1 MELKFTLKDTKE
13 KQTLLYAVCYHE
25 SKRIKVSTGLKV
37 VSETW
42 NTKMQRCEISSR
54 FTERMN
60 RASRKVNKLLDSI
73 LVEWK
78 KVADG
83 LDSVIANWKIRNEKI
98 NAYIDKLPT
107 KKMGAISQLQSVNAV
122 KEQENGKSGT
132 IRIQPKSNTQE
143 NLIKEKVAAVIHKV
157 IKADEK
163 EEEKKQITPLQFFDK
178 YVEEMTHKVD
188 PRTGRYIGERTQ
200 VHHRTVL
207 KRIKAFMQ
215 EKYIKDDFSVFDE
228 QFARRFTDW
237 AYTSKNYRQNTI
249 PATFSVLK
257 VWLNAAKAE
266 RLFDGEEYKKYV
278 SKCADVDN
286 IYLTK
291 DEIERMY
298 RLDIPSLIAK
308 GEIDAKSTIEKTR
321 DLFVIGCWTG
331 LRRSDINRLE
341 KALFDIEKGEITIIT
356 EKTGEKVQ
364 IPMHPFIK
372 ELYEKYDGKFPK
384 LTDKANTNRHLQE
397 IGRHAKIDENI
408 MVKENR
414 GGKIISHV
422 YKKYQMIKMHTA
434 RRSFATNLY
443 LDGAPTI
450 SIMKLTGH
458 TTEMNFLKYIKITKE
473 ENAEMMRKFFK

>member
-1 MELKFTLKDTKE
+1 MSIFVQNVKFVPRIHPPTSPEIWLFQIIVVPLHTVKTKFAIMELKFTLKDTKE

-42 NTKMQRCEISSR
+42 NAKMQRCEISSR
-54 FTERMN
+54 FTERVN
-60 RASRKVNKLLDSI
+60 RASRKVNKLLDAI
-73 LVEWK
+73 IEKWK
-78 KVADG
+78 WATEQGNMLWRESKRFTREE
-83 LDSVIANWKIRNEKI
+83 VIKGDLAHI
-98 NAYIDKLPT
+98 
-107 KKMGAISQLQSVNAV
+107 ISQVM
-122 KEQENGKSGT
+122 
-132 IRIQPKSNTQE
+132 
-143 NLIKEKVAAVIHKV
+143 
-157 IKADEK
+157 KADEK
-163 EEEKKQITPLQFFDK
+163 EEAKKQITPLDYFDK
-178 YVEEMTHKVD
+178 YVEEMIHKVD
-188 PRTGRYIGERTQ
+188 QRTGRYIGERTQ

-207 KRIKAFMQ
+207 ARIKAFMA
-215 EKYIKDDFSVFDE
+215 EKHIKDDFSVFDE
-228 QFARRFTDW
+228 RFARLFTDW

-257 VWLNAAKAE
+257 VWLNAAKADK
-266 RLFDGEEYKKYV
+266 LFDGEDYKKYP
-278 SKCADVDN
+278 SKGADVDN

-291 DEIERMY
+291 EEIERIY
-298 RLDIPSLIAK
+298 RLDIPTLIAK
-308 GEIDAKSTIEKTR
+308 GEIDAKSQMEKTR

-331 LRRSDINRLE
+331 LRRSDINRLD
-341 KALFDIEKGEITIIT
+341 KALFDIAKEEITIIT
-356 EKTGEKVQ
+356 EKTGEKVA

-397 IGRHAKIDENI
+397 IGRHARIDDEI

-414 GGKIISHV
+414 GGKIISHI
-422 YKKYQMIKMHTA
+422 YKKYEMIKMHTA

>member
-37 VSETW
+37 VSEAW
-42 NTKMQRCEISSR
+42 NVKMQRCEISSR
-54 FTERMN
+54 FTERVN
-60 RASRKVNKLLDSI
+60 RTSRKVNKLLDAI
-73 LVEWK
+73 IEKWK
-78 KVADG
+78 WTTEQGNTLWRESKHYTREEMIKGD
-83 LDSVIANWKIRNEKI
+83 L
-98 NAYIDKLPT
+98 AYI
-107 KKMGAISQLQSVNAV
+107 ISQVM
-122 KEQENGKSGT
+122 
-132 IRIQPKSNTQE
+132 
-143 NLIKEKVAAVIHKV
+143 
-157 IKADEK
+157 KADEK
-163 EEEKKQITPLQFFDK
+163 EEEKKQITPLEFFDK

-188 PRTGRYIGERTQ
+188 QRTGRYIGERTQ
-200 VHHRTVL
+200 IHHRTVL
-207 KRIKAFMQ
+207 KRIKAFMA

-228 QFARRFTDW
+228 RFARLFTDW

-257 VWLNAAKAE
+257 VWLNAAKVE
-266 RLFDGEEYKKYV
+266 KLFDGEDYKKYP
-278 SKCADVDN
+278 SKGADVDN

-291 DEIERMY
+291 DEIEKIY
-298 RLDIPSLIAK
+298 RLDIPMLIAK
-308 GEIDAKSTIEKTR
+308 GEIDAKSQLEKTR

-331 LRRSDINRLE
+331 LRRSDINRLD
-341 KALFDIEKGEITIIT
+341 KALFDIAKEEITIIT
-356 EKTGEKVQ
+356 EKTGEKVA

-372 ELYEKYDGKFPK
+372 ELYEKYDGNFPK

-397 IGRHAKIDENI
+397 IGRHARIDDEI

-414 GGKIISHV
+414 GGKIISHI

>member
-42 NTKMQRCEISSR
+42 NAKMQRCEISSR
-54 FTERMN
+54 FTERVN
-60 RASRKVNKLLDSI
+60 RASRKVNKLLDAI
-73 LVEWK
+73 IEKWK
-78 KVADG
+78 WATEQGNMLWRESKRFTREE
-83 LDSVIANWKIRNEKI
+83 VIKGDLAHI
-98 NAYIDKLPT
+98 
-107 KKMGAISQLQSVNAV
+107 ISQVM
-122 KEQENGKSGT
+122 
-132 IRIQPKSNTQE
+132 
-143 NLIKEKVAAVIHKV
+143 
-157 IKADEK
+157 KADEK
-163 EEEKKQITPLQFFDK
+163 EEERKQITPLEFFDK

-188 PRTGRYIGERTQ
+188 QRTGRYIGERTQ

-207 KRIKAFMQ
+207 ARIKAFMA
-215 EKYIKDDFSVFDE
+215 EKHIKDDFSVFDE
-228 QFARRFTDW
+228 RFARLFTDW

-257 VWLNAAKAE
+257 VWLNAAKADK
-266 RLFDGEEYKKYV
+266 LFDGEDYKKYP
-278 SKCADVDN
+278 SKGADVDN

-291 DEIERMY
+291 EEIERIY
-298 RLDIPSLIAK
+298 RLDIPTLIAK
-308 GEIDAKSTIEKTR
+308 GEIDAKSQMEKTR

-341 KALFDIEKGEITIIT
+341 KALFDLEKNEVTIVT
-356 EKTGEKVQ
+356 EKTGEKVT

-397 IGRHAKIDENI
+397 IGRHARIDDEI

-414 GGKIISHV
+414 GGKIISHI
-422 YKKYQMIKMHTA
+422 YKKYEMIKMHTA

>member
-42 NTKMQRCEISSR
+42 NAKMQRCEISSR
-54 FTERMN
+54 FTERVN
-60 RASRKVNKLLDSI
+60 RASRKVNKLLDAI
-73 LVEWK
+73 IEKWK
-78 KVADG
+78 WATEQGNMLWRESKRFTREE
-83 LDSVIANWKIRNEKI
+83 VIKGDLAHI
-98 NAYIDKLPT
+98 
-107 KKMGAISQLQSVNAV
+107 ISQVM
-122 KEQENGKSGT
+122 
-132 IRIQPKSNTQE
+132 
-143 NLIKEKVAAVIHKV
+143 
-157 IKADEK
+157 KADEK
-163 EEEKKQITPLQFFDK
+163 EEAKKQITPLDYFDK
-178 YVEEMTHKVD
+178 YVEEMIHKVD
-188 PRTGRYIGERTQ
+188 QRTGRYIGERTQ

-207 KRIKAFMQ
+207 ARIKAFMA
-215 EKYIKDDFSVFDE
+215 EKHIKDDFSVFDE
-228 QFARRFTDW
+228 RFARLFTDW

-257 VWLNAAKAE
+257 VWLNAAKADK
-266 RLFDGEEYKKYV
+266 LFDGEDYKKYP
-278 SKCADVDN
+278 SKGADVDN

-291 DEIERMY
+291 EEIERIY
-298 RLDIPSLIAK
+298 RLDIPTLIAK
-308 GEIDAKSTIEKTR
+308 GEIDAKSQMEKTR

-331 LRRSDINRLE
+331 LRRSDINRLD
-341 KALFDIEKGEITIIT
+341 KALFDIAKEEITIIT
-356 EKTGEKVQ
+356 EKTGEKVA

-397 IGRHAKIDENI
+397 IGRHARIDDEI

-414 GGKIISHV
+414 GGKIISHI
-422 YKKYQMIKMHTA
+422 YKKYEMIKMHTA